1 MRTSFETFAVGPEN
15 REASEL
21 ARQFAA
27 DRAGPGLLLLHG
39 ADACGKSHLLQ
50 AIEKAMVQQANGST
64 VRCVSTVK
72 FGNEFLGLEPEP
84 LQPSFRAYY
93 RRFSMLLFDDLQSL
107 GADPQVQTEFGA
119 VCGALLRRG
128 GKVCIASR
136 SAVPKS
142 GEIGALATFFGTS
155 VRVAA
160 IRPPNRELRLTI
172 LRATA
177 RRRGS
182 RFTPAALELLAQQD
196 NWDLHTIL
204 GAALCLGH
212 IAKSSGRRV
221 TCPKVMRY
229 IQRLEV

>member
-1 MRTSFETFAVGPEN
+1 MRASFEAFAVGPEN
-15 REASEL
+15 REACEL

-50 AIEKAMVQQANGST
+50 AIEMAMVQQANGST
-64 VRCVSTVK
+64 VRRVSTVK

-93 RRFSMLLFDDLQSL
+93 RRFGMLLFDDLQAL
-107 GADPQVQTEFGA
+107 GADPEVQAEFGA
-119 VCGALLRRG
+119 VCGTLLRRG

-136 SAVPKS
+136 SAAPES
-142 GEIGALATFFGTS
+142 GEIGALATFFGAS
-155 VRVAA
+155 VRVAE

-177 RRRGS
+177 ERRGF
-182 RFTPAALELLAQQD
+182 RFTPAALELLARQE
-196 NWDLHTIL
+196 NCDLHTIQ
-204 GAALCLGH
+204 GAALCLGY
-212 IAKSSGRRV
+212 IAKSGGRRV
-221 TCPKVMRY
+221 TCPKVVRY
-229 IQRLEV
+229 IQRHEG

>member
-1 MRTSFETFAVGPEN
+1 
-15 REASEL
+15 
-21 ARQFAA
+21 
-27 DRAGPGLLLLHG
+27 
-39 ADACGKSHLLQ
+39 
-50 AIEKAMVQQANGST
+50 MVQQANGST
-64 VRCVSTVK
+64 VRRVSTVK

-107 GADPQVQTEFGA
+107 GADPEVQTEFGA

-136 SAVPKS
+136 SAAPES
-142 GEIGALATFFGTS
+142 GEIGALATFFGAS
-155 VRVAA
+155 VRVAE

-177 RRRGS
+177 MRRGS
-182 RFTPAALELLAQQD
+182 RFTPAALALLAQQD
-196 NWDLHTIL
+196 NWDLHTML

-221 TCPKVMRY
+221 TGPKVMRY
-229 IQRLEV
+229 IQRLEI